1 MNRLIGA
8 EALKLRSTRTFTLL
22 TLGALLLV
30 AIVATASAA
39 ASSFHAGDHPGRE
52 SLSPAGAAQTFAL
65 ILGVLALTSEF
76 RHGTITPALLITPR
90 RARLLA
96 AKAII
101 LALAGLGLGLLAFGG
116 AAAIALPLLSHR
128 GIASDVGSGDLVG
141 IIAGGTA
148 TTALFAALGV
158 GIGALVRNQVGA
170 IIAAL
175 SLIYAVEPALTF
187 LPGVGDA
194 VQTYGLGGLSTGA
207 SGTAAF
213 QASAH
218 ILGQGPAVL
227 VLAVY
232 AAAFLTAGAALLH
245 RRDITA

>member
-22 TLGALLLV
+22 TLCALLLI
-30 AIVATASAA
+30 AIIGTASAGA
-39 ASSFHAGDHPGRE
+39 GSFHAGDHPGRE
-52 SLSPAGAAQTFAL
+52 SLSPAGVAQTFAL
-65 ILGVLALTSEF
+65 VLGVLALTSEF
-76 RHGTITPALLITPR
+76 RHGTITPAFLITPK

-96 AKAII
+96 AKVIM

-116 AAAIALPLLSHR
+116 AAAIVLPVLSHR
-128 GIASDVGSGDLVG
+128 GIATGLAGGDLVG

-175 SLIYAVEPALTF
+175 GLIYAVEPALTF

-194 VQTYGLGGLSTGA
+194 VQTFGLGGLSTGA

-213 QASAH
+213 QANAH
-218 ILGQGPAVL
+218 ILGQGPAVM
-227 VLAVY
+227 VLTAYAV
-232 AAAFLTAGAALLH
+232 AFLTAGAALLR

>member
-1 MNRLIGA
+1 MNRLLGA

-22 TLGALLLV
+22 TLAALSLI
-30 AIVATASAA
+30 AIIAAASAA
-39 ASSFHAGDHPGRE
+39 ASTFHAGDHPGRE
-52 SLSPAGAAQTFAL
+52 SIGPAGAAHTFAL

-76 RHGTITPALLITPR
+76 RHGTITSALLITPKR
-90 RARLLA
+90 TRLLA
-96 AKAII
+96 GKVIT
-101 LALAGLGLGLLAFGG
+101 LALAGVGLGLLAFAG

-128 GIASDVGSGDLVG
+128 GIATGLGGGDLVR

-187 LPGVGDA
+187 LPGIGDA
-194 VQTYGLGGLSTGA
+194 VQKFGFGGLSSGA
-207 SGTAAF
+207 SGTIAL
-213 QASAH
+213 QSDAH

-227 VLAVY
+227 VLAAY
-232 AAAFLTAGAALLH
+232 AVALFAAGAAVLS